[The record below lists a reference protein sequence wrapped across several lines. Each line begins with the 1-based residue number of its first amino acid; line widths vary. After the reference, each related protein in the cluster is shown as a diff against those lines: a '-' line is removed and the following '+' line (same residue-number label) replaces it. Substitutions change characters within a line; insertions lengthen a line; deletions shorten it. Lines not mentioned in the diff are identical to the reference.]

1 MIQYEYLLVVSPT
14 GNVNVD
20 IARIKRIFGVEYGCS
35 FADRLIPHL
44 TLSNFIQ
51 SSYYEEKL
59 IGWFKRYASSIDPLK
74 IDLNGFGMF
83 KKHTIYVNVEQ
94 QRPLLEMIK
103 GIQVRFRK
111 HLQGFKEFPPVF
123 VNHSH
128 VTIARGMND
137 QQAERA
143 WHEWQHREFEGAF
156 EANTMIL
163 LRRALNPI
171 KGATRNYHEVGR
183 FRFEG
188 KNLYGRQLDLF

>member
-20 IARIKRIFGVEYGCS
+20 IARIKRIFGVEYRCL

-51 SSYYEEKL
+51 SAYYEERL
-59 IGWFKRYASSIDPLK
+59 IQWFKRYASSIDPLK
-74 IDLNGFGMF
+74 INLNGFGMF

-94 QRPLLEMIK
+94 QKPLLEMIK
-103 GIQVRFRK
+103 GLQVRFKK
-111 HLQGFKEFPPVF
+111 HLQGFKEFPPIF
-123 VNHSH
+123 VNHLH
-128 VTIARGMND
+128 VTIARRMND

-143 WHEWQHREFEGAF
+143 WQDWQHQEFEGAF
-156 EANTMIL
+156 EANTMVL
-163 LRRALNPI
+163 LKRTFNSLT
-171 KGATRNYHEVGR
+171 GTTRYYNEVGR